1 MAYPSFLFYRNHAKT
16 LSAAMAVLGIPPMQ
30 IDDDTQGTSASFVTA
45 NYFTELGTR
54 AALGRMLDPTVDS
67 GTGAAP
73 VMVISYGLWQRRFG
87 GEASVIGR
95 TIHLNR
101 KPVTVVGVA
110 PYALATLGGQGPD
123 IWLPIGEQPYFFDGS
138 RVLNDFDNP
147 SVRMW
152 GKLAPGVSAQV
163 AAQELQ
169 RLTNE
174 LRRQHPTAVWDKEF
188 IQISPGGHLQV
199 MQPEMYRVAT
209 MVGVLTLLIL
219 AVACGNLGALLL
231 ARAVQR
237 EREIGIRRAVGA
249 SGARVFRQLC
259 TESLLLASGWG
270 GCRASPWMCCHSHGT
285 Y

>member
-1 MAYPSFLFYRNHAKT
+1 M
-16 LSAAMAVLGIPPMQ
+16 
-30 IDDDTQGTSASFVTA
+30 
-45 NYFTELGTR
+45 
-54 AALGRMLDPTVDS
+54 
-67 GTGAAP
+67 
-73 VMVISYGLWQRRFG
+73 
-87 GEASVIGR
+87 
-95 TIHLNR
+95 
-101 KPVTVVGVA
+101 GVA
-110 PYALATLGGQGPD
+110 PYALATLGGQDPEV
-123 IWLPIGEQPYFFDGS
+123 WLPIREQPYFFEGS
-138 RVLNDFDNP
+138 GVLSDFNDA

-152 GKLAPGVSAQV
+152 GKLAPGVTAQI
-163 AAQELQ
+163 AGQEL
-169 RLTNE
+169 RSLTNE

-199 MQPEMYRVAT
+199 MQPEMYEVAA

-259 TESLLLASGWG
+259 TESLLLATRRSC
-270 GCRASPWMCCHSHGT
+270 CRPRPRMCCHSHRT